1 MTIRTTVWG
10 ENVHDRENAVVRE
23 IYPKG
28 MHGCIADAL
37 NADPGH
43 HSDHGHARPARAR
56 P

>member
-10 ENVHDRENAVVRE
+10 ENVHDRENEVVRE

-37 NADPGH
+37 NADPT
-43 HSDHGHARPARAR
+43 SRRPPRR
-56 P
+56 WNSPSTG